1 MTCQPFV
8 DRSVSVKGD
17 GSPSEEAASD
27 KSISASGIFLQEI
40 IHAGIRGKRQKTAS
54 FFCDFKGLQLPVL
67 AASVNAQITV
77 QNLLK
82 AGVFR
87 KVQFIFLF
95 AV

>member
-1 MTCQPFV
+1 MCGRRPYQQRNKRADEV
-8 DRSVSVKGD
+8 YYDLSALR
-17 GSPSEEAASD
+17 
-27 KSISASGIFLQEI
+27 IASGIFLQEI
-40 IHAGIRGKRQKTAS
+40 IHAGVWGKRQKTAS
-54 FFCDFKGLQLPVL
+54 FFCDSKGLQFPVL
-67 AASVNAQITV
+67 AASVNAQIAV